1 MIETQ
6 TPYAGYAP
14 PMFPPTYQM
23 PYDPTGLYPMG
34 YDPHSMHSAAYV
46 DPTNMYLPQ
55 PIQNATE
62 VN

>member
-1 MIETQ
+1 
-6 TPYAGYAP
+6 
-14 PMFPPTYQM
+14 MFPPTYQM

-55 PIQNATE
+55 PIPNATE